1 MNYNLFTMEIKV
13 IVKKEDDI
21 QAFDEVKY
29 IDELVE
35 KVSNAQ
41 KEYATFSQEKVDEI
55 FRKVALKISSLRIPL
70 AQMAVEETGMGLVED
85 KVIKNLYA
93 SEYIY
98 NKYKNDKTCDIIFED
113 FERKILK
120 VASPLGVI
128 AGVVPTTNP
137 TSTAIFKTLIALKT
151 RNAIIFSPHPRAKKC
166 TVETVRI
173 MLEEAV
179 KAGAPENILGW
190 IENPTITM
198 SGLLMK
204 HPKVDIILATGG
216 PGMVRAAYSSGKP
229 ALGVGAGNTPVVI
242 DETANIE
249 EAVSSILLSKTFD
262 NGVICASEQSVVCVK
277 SVYNQVKEEFLKR
290 GAYITN
296 PVEKEKLEHTAFK
309 DGRLNADIVG
319 QSAYKIAE
327 LSGFKVDKKAKVL
340 IAELKEVGHSEPL
353 SEEKLSP
360 VLGLYEANDFNSA
373 VDTAKKLVA
382 FGGNGHTSVLY
393 TKDTNK
399 DRISLF
405 GKVMNTGRILIN
417 TPSSQGAIGDLYN
430 FKTDPSLTLGC
441 GSWGGNSVSENVG
454 IKHLMNIKTVAM
466 KEENMLWYKVPSNI
480 YFKAGSTEYALR
492 ELADKKR
499 AFIITDKPL
508 FDLGMTNKVTNVLDD
523 IKVQYQ
529 IFSDVNPDPDLETI
543 NRAMK
548 MVNSFQPDVII
559 ALGGGSP
566 MDAAKIIWLMYE
578 QPQLKFEDLAMRF
591 MDIRKK
597 IFEFPKLGKKAT
609 MVAIPTTSG
618 TGSEVTPFSIITDNE
633 TGTKY
638 AIADYTLTPDMA
650 IVDTNLVLSMPKGLT
665 SASGIDIMT
674 HALESYVS
682 VMSSD
687 FTHGHS
693 LEAARLVFEYL
704 PRSYKNGS
712 EDFEA
717 KEKVHHAATIAG
729 MAFANAFLGIC
740 HSMAHKLGNRFHIPH
755 GWANAMLISQV
766 IRYNATDVPVK
777 QAAFPQYK
785 FPNVKAKYA
794 SVSDYMGFGGKTD
807 DEKVDNLIKALEKLK
822 EEIGAPK
829 SIKDF
834 GVSKEDFELALKEG
848 LAALAFDDQ
857 CTGANPRYPLIE
869 EIEQLYR
876 YAYDGITDFN
886 L

>member
-1 MNYNLFTMEIKV
+1 MTN
-13 IVKKEDDI
+13 KENNTET
-21 QAFDEVKY
+21 FDEVKY

-35 KVSNAQ
+35 KVSKAQ

-70 AQMAVEETGMGLVED
+70 AQMAVAETGMGIVED
-85 KVIKNLYA
+85 KVIKNHYA

-98 NKYKNDKTCDIIFED
+98 NKYKNEKTCDIIAED
-113 FERKILK
+113 FENKILQ

-151 RNAIIFSPHPRAKKC
+151 RNAIIFSPHPRAKKS
-166 TVETVRI
+166 TVETVRL

-198 SGLLMK
+198 SGLLMS
-204 HPKVDIILATGG
+204 HPKVATILATGG
-216 PGMVRAAYSSGKP
+216 PGMVKAAYSCGKP
-229 ALGVGAGNTPVVI
+229 ALGVGAGNTPVII
-242 DETANIE
+242 DETADIE

-277 SVYNQVKEEFLKR
+277 DVYKKVKEEFIRR
-290 GAYITN
+290 GAYLTN
-296 PVEKEKLEHTAFK
+296 AEEKKKLENTAFK
-309 DGRLNADIVG
+309 DGKLNADIVG
-319 QSAYKIAE
+319 QSAFKIAS
-327 LSGFKVDKKAKVL
+327 LAGFKVDEKAKVL
-340 IAELKEVGHSEPL
+340 LAELKEVGHSEPL

-360 VLGLYEANDFNSA
+360 ILGMYEANDFNAA
-373 VDTAKKLVA
+373 VDVAKKLVG

-393 TKDTNK
+393 TKTSNK
-399 DRISLF
+399 DRIRLF
-405 GKVMNTGRILIN
+405 GKEMNTGRILIN
-417 TPSSQGAIGDLYN
+417 TPASQGAIGDLYN
-430 FKTDPSLTLGC
+430 FKTTPSLTLGC

-454 IKHLMNIKTVAM
+454 IKQLVNIKTVAM
-466 KEENMLWYKVPSNI
+466 KEENMLWYKVPSDI

-492 ELADKKR
+492 ELAGKKK

-508 FDLGMTNKVTNVLDD
+508 FDLGMTNKVTKVLED
-523 IKVQYQ
+523 INVQYQ
-529 IFSDVNPDPDLETI
+529 IFSEVNPDPDLDTVK
-543 NRAMK
+543 RALK
-548 MVNSFQPDVII
+548 IVNSFNPDVII

-591 MDIRKK
+591 MDIRKR
-597 IFEFPKLGKKAT
+597 IFEFPKLGQKAK
-609 MVAIPTTSG
+609 MIAIPTTSG

-633 TGTKY
+633 TGNKY
-638 AIADYTLTPDMA
+638 AIADYALTPNMA
-650 IVDTNLVLSMPKGLT
+650 IVDTNFVLTMPKGLT

-682 VMSSD
+682 IMSND

-693 LEAARLVFEYL
+693 LEAAKLVFNYL
-704 PRSYKNGS
+704 PRSYKNGA

-717 KEKVHHAATIAG
+717 KEKVHHAATLAG
-729 MAFANAFLGIC
+729 MAFANAFLGVC
-740 HSMAHKLGNRFHIPH
+740 HSMAHKLGNKFHIPH

-777 QAAFPQYK
+777 QATFPQYK

-794 SVSDYMGFGGKTD
+794 SLSDYMGFGGKTD
-807 DEKVDNLIKALEKLK
+807 DEKVDNLIKELEKLK
-822 EEIGAPK
+822 KEINAPAT
-829 SIKDF
+829 IKDF
-834 GVSKEDFELALKEG
+834 GVSREDFEKALQDG
-848 LAALAFDDQ
+848 LAAQAFDDQ
-857 CTGANPRYPLIE
+857 ATGANPRYPLIS

>member
-1 MNYNLFTMEIKV
+1 MITIE
-13 IVKKEDDI
+13 EDKNEM
-21 QAFDEVKY
+21 FDEVKY
-29 IDELVE
+29 IDQLVE
-35 KVSNAQ
+35 KVSKAQ
-41 KEYATFSQEKVDEI
+41 KEFAKFSQEKVDEI

-70 AQMAVEETGMGLVED
+70 AQMAVEETGMGIVED
-85 KVIKNLYA
+85 KVIKNHYA

-98 NKYKNDKTCDIIFED
+98 NKYKNYKTCDIIFED
-113 FERKILK
+113 FENKILK
-120 VASPLGVI
+120 VASPIGVI

-137 TSTAIFKTLIALKT
+137 TSTVIFKTLIALKT

-166 TVETVRI
+166 TIETVKI
-173 MLEEAV
+173 MLDEAI

-198 SGLLMK
+198 SGLLMR
-204 HPKVDIILATGG
+204 HQKVDTILATGG
-216 PGMVRAAYSSGKP
+216 PGMVKAAYSSGKP
-229 ALGVGAGNTPVVI
+229 AIGVGAGNTPVVI

-277 SVYNQVKEEFLKR
+277 EVYNKVKDEFIKR

-296 PVEKEKLEHTAFK
+296 SVEKEKLENLAFK
-309 DGRLNADIVG
+309 DGKLNADIVG
-319 QSAYKIAE
+319 QPAYKIADIA
-327 LSGFKVDKKAKVL
+327 GFKVDTKTKVL
-340 IAELKEVGHSEPL
+340 IAELKKVGYDEPL

-360 VLGLYEANDFNSA
+360 ILGLYEAKDFDEA
-373 VDTAKKLVA
+373 VDTARKLVC

-393 TKDTNK
+393 TNNK
-399 DRISLF
+399 NRDRISFF
-405 GKVMNTGRILIN
+405 GKEINTGRILIN
-417 TPSSQGAIGDLYN
+417 TPSSQGGIGDLYN

-454 IKHLMNIKTVAM
+454 IKHLINIKTVAM

-508 FDLGMTNKVTNVLDD
+508 FDLGMTNKVTKVLDD
-523 IKVQYQ
+523 IKIQYQ
-529 IFSDVNPDPDLETI
+529 IFSEVNPDPDLDTI

-548 MVNSFQPDVII
+548 IINNFKPDVII

-578 QPQLKFEDLAMRF
+578 QPELKFEDLAMRF
-591 MDIRKK
+591 MDIRKR

-638 AIADYTLTPDMA
+638 AIADYALTPDMA
-650 IVDTNLVLSMPKGLT
+650 IIDTNLVLSMPKNLT

-693 LEAARLVFEYL
+693 LEAAKLVFQYL
-704 PRSYKNGS
+704 PRSYKNGG

-717 KEKVHHAATIAG
+717 REKVHHAATLAG
-729 MAFANAFLGIC
+729 MAFANAFLGVC
-740 HSMAHKLGNRFHIPH
+740 HSMAHKLGNKFNIPH

-766 IRYNATDVPVK
+766 VRYNATDVPVK
-777 QAAFPQYK
+777 QATFPQYK

-794 SVSDYMGFGGKTD
+794 SISDYMGFGGKTD

-822 EEIGAPK
+822 KEINAPAT
-829 SIKDF
+829 IKDF
-834 GVSKEDFELALKEG
+834 GISKEDFEQALKDG
-848 LAALAFDDQ
+848 LAAQAFDDQ
-857 CTGANPRYPLIE
+857 ATGANPRYPLIE